1 MVTDWNLTQ
10 ALDEAV
16 PTVEAEAI
24 GVDGEGVF
32 PARSVGALREAGL
45 LGLIS
50 SPDVGG
56 RGEGMRSAATVVRRV
71 AQSCASTAMVTLMH
85 YCAAAVVE
93 AHGPEDVRRAIAE
106 GRHLTTLAF
115 SEAGSRSH
123 FWAPL
128 SSATADGQSV
138 RLDASKSWVTA
149 AGVADSYVWSSRPVA
164 SEGASTLWLVPSGAP
179 GLSLAGGFDG
189 LGMRGNTSR
198 PITASGVSVPQ
209 AARLGPDGGGFD
221 VMMGAVLPWF
231 QILNA
236 ACSVGIGEAAIAR
249 TAAHATSTRYEHL
262 GEALA
267 DQPVTRAH
275 LARMRLQA
283 DLADALLGDTLSA
296 IETGREDA
304 MLRVLEVKP
313 AASEAVLAIT
323 DEAMRVCGGAAFR
336 KEVGV
341 ERNFRDARAATVMAP
356 TTDVLHDFIGKAVC
370 GLPPF

>member
-16 PTVEAEAI
+16 PTVEAEAV

-45 LGLIS
+45 LGLTS

-128 SSATADGQSV
+128 SSATADGDSV
-138 RLDASKSWVTA
+138 RLDASKSWVTS

-164 SEGASTLWLVPSGAP
+164 SEGVSTLWLVPSGAP

-283 DLADALLGDTLSA
+283 DLAGALLGDTLSA

-356 TTDVLHDFIGKAVC
+356 TTDALHDFIGKAVC
-370 GLPPF
+370 GLPLF